1 MESLPKKIKFEF
13 LKQAPYIMIFQI
25 RTFYFFSLFFFFL
38 FTQTNYSQDKKP
50 VKKESRGRLFN
61 DTTATDSDYLI
72 AIEKAGEVLETAYN
86 DTDFAGDTHHLFGDM
101 KRTES
106 KLNLILA
113 SLKGANPNVR
123 NQQMYRVVLQEI
135 EQELEDQN
143 KIINE
148 RNLNLE
154 KIKSRVIE
162 LRNDKTLMTLIK
174 DTIRRSHFKKEMADL
189 KKRYIATDSLM
200 TKNQTTLNNKKRLTV
215 QRKISVSNAL
225 INVESKL
232 EKSGISIFNK
242 EYPSLWQISDSAASR
257 KVTHNIK
264 AKIIIEENVAAYYL
278 SYKAGGLFTL
288 CFFAGLLFWYI
299 SRNLK
304 YLKANDYSENLSL
317 LNFKYLNRGILLPV
331 LVIVLNIAVVTNL
344 YAPALFLELL
354 ELFLLGVLTVL
365 FKNQWSGVSMRNWL
379 FLLGLFFALCFLDL
393 FITIGLLQRFAFVAI
408 NVLGIRYGLV
418 QIKTLKE
425 ELYIK
430 GFFKWASIIFISL
443 NVLSILYNL
452 FGRVSLSNMLSLTA
466 FISLTQIVALSVLL
480 KVILEI
486 ILLQIYTTRV
496 KRGIEKMFDH
506 ESLSDTLK
514 KPFIIIISYMWL
526 IVIASNLNIWESLRA
541 SLVSLLNHPNTIG
554 SITFTLGN
562 IVLFFII
569 IWAAHLLQKY
579 VAYFFGE
586 IDDDENEEN
595 INKRQ
600 HSKLLITR
608 LVVLIS
614 GYLLAVAASG
624 MPLDKLSILLGAL
637 GVGVGLGLQN
647 IVSNFV
653 SGIILIFD
661 KPIQIGDVVEISSE
675 SGRVKS
681 MGLRT
686 TKINAPNG
694 AEIIIPNGNLLSQNI
709 TNWTYTD
716 NFKLVEITFE
726 INGETIPEEINS
738 IVHETLGN
746 IPLVNNAKPSQIYY
760 SSISDGKYKVLIKFW
775 CSIYRTEETISSA
788 RQELFK
794 GFKNKGLNFSS

>member
-1 MESLPKKIKFEF
+1 
-13 LKQAPYIMIFQI
+13 MIFQKS
-25 RTFYFFSLFFFFL
+25 TFYFLSLFFLFFIS
-38 FTQTNYSQDKKP
+38 QSNYAQEQKQ

-61 DTTATDSDYLI
+61 DTTATDSDYLM
-72 AIEKAGEVLETAYN
+72 AIEKAGEVLESAYN
-86 DTDFAGDTHHLFGDM
+86 DIDFAGDTRHLFGEM

-123 NQQMYRVVLQEI
+123 NQQMYRIVLQEI
-135 EQELEDQN
+135 QQELEDQN
-143 KIINE
+143 KAINE
-148 RNLNLE
+148 KNLSLE

-162 LRNDKTLMTLIK
+162 LRKDKTLMTLIK
-174 DTIRRSHFKKEMADL
+174 DTIRRQQFKKEFANL
-189 KKRYIATDSLM
+189 RKRYVGTDSLM

-215 QRKISVSNAL
+215 ERKIAVSNAL
-225 INVESKL
+225 VTVENKL

-242 EYPSLWQISDSAASR
+242 EYSSLWQIGDSAVSK

-264 AKIIIEENVAAYYL
+264 AKIIIEESVAEYYL
-278 SYKAGGLFTL
+278 GYKAGGLITL
-288 CFFAGLLFWYI
+288 CFFMGLLFWYI
-299 SRNLK
+299 SRNVK
-304 YLKANDYSENLSL
+304 YLKANGYSENLSL
-317 LNFKYLNRGILLPV
+317 LNFKYLNRG
-331 LVIVLNIAVVTNL
+331 VIVPVMVIALNIAVVTNL
-344 YAPALFLELL
+344 YAPALFLEFIQLL
-354 ELFLLGVLTVL
+354 LLGALTIL

-379 FLLGLFFALCFLDL
+379 FLIGIFFALCFLDL

-408 NVLGIRYGLV
+408 NLLGIRYGLV
-418 QIKTLKE
+418 QIKTLKD

-430 GFFKWASIIFISL
+430 GFFKWASILFIGL

-480 KVILEI
+480 KIILEI

-496 KRGIEKMFDH
+496 KRGIEKMFDY

-514 KPFIIIISYMWL
+514 KPFIIVISYMWV
-526 IVIASNLNIWESLRA
+526 IVIASNLNIWESLRSSLA
-541 SLVSLLNHPNTIG
+541 SLLSHPNTIG

-586 IDDDENEEN
+586 IDDENEEN

-647 IVSNFV
+647 VVNNFV

-726 INGETIPEEINS
+726 INGETIPEEINT
-738 IVHETLGN
+738 IVNETLGN
-746 IPLVNNAKPSQIYY
+746 LPLVNNAKPSQIYY
-760 SSISDGKYKVLIKFW
+760 SSISDGKYKLLIKFW

-788 RQELFK
+788 RQELYVS
-794 GFKNKGLNFSS
+794 FKNKGLNFSS

>member
-1 MESLPKKIKFEF
+1 
-13 LKQAPYIMIFQI
+13 MIIQK
-25 RTFYFFSLFFFFL
+25 RTFYFFSLFLLLFFSQF
-38 FTQTNYSQDKKP
+38 NYAQEQKTI
-50 VKKESRGRLFN
+50 KKESRGRLFN
-61 DTTATDSDYLI
+61 DTTATDSDYLM
-72 AIEKAGEVLETAYN
+72 AIEKAGEVLESAYN
-86 DTDFAGDTHHLFGDM
+86 DIDFAGDTRHLFGDM

-106 KLNLILA
+106 KLDLILA

-135 EQELEDQN
+135 QQELEEQN
-143 KIINE
+143 KAINAK
-148 RNLNLE
+148 NLDLE
-154 KIKSRVIE
+154 NIKKRVID
-162 LRNDKTLMTLIK
+162 LRKDKTLITLLK
-174 DTIRRSHFKKEMADL
+174 DTIRRKQFQKEFGNL
-189 KKRYIATDSLM
+189 RKRYVATDSLM

-225 INVESKL
+225 TTVEGKL
-232 EKSGISIFNK
+232 EKSGISIFKK
-242 EYPSLWQISDSAASR
+242 EYPSLWQINDTASKKR
-257 KVTHNIK
+257 VTHNIK

-278 SYKAGGLFTL
+278 SYKAGGLITL
-288 CFFAGLLFWYI
+288 CFFMGLLFWYI
-299 SRNLK
+299 SRNIKFLK
-304 YLKANDYSENLSL
+304 TNGYSENLLL
-317 LNFKYLNRGILLPV
+317 LNFKYLNRGVLLPV
-331 LVIVLNIAVVTNL
+331 LVIALNIAVVTNL
-344 YAPALFLELL
+344 YAPALFLELIQ
-354 ELFLLGVLTVL
+354 LFLLGVLIFL
-365 FKNQWSGVSMRNWL
+365 FKNQWSGVAMRNWL
-379 FLLGLFFALCFLDL
+379 YLLGLFFALCFLDL

-408 NVLGIRYGLV
+408 NVLGIRYGFV

-430 GFFKWASIIFISL
+430 GFFKWASIIFIGL
-443 NVLSILYNL
+443 NILSILYNL
-452 FGRVSLSNMLSLTA
+452 FGRVSLSNMLTITA

-480 KVILEI
+480 KIILEI

-496 KRGIEKMFDH
+496 KRGIEKMFDY

-514 KPFIIIISYMWL
+514 KPFIIVISYMWL

-541 SLVSLLNHPNTIG
+541 SLTKLLSHPNTIG

-586 IDDDENEEN
+586 IDDENEEN

-647 IVSNFV
+647 VVNNFV

-661 KPIQIGDVVEISSE
+661 KPIQVGDVVEISSE
-675 SGRVKS
+675 SGRIKS

-716 NFKLVEITFE
+716 NFKLVEITVE
-726 INGETIPEEINS
+726 INGETIPEEINA
-738 IVHETLGN
+738 IVNETLAN
-746 IPLVNNAKPSQIYY
+746 LPLVNNSKPSQIYY
-760 SSISDGKYKVLIKFW
+760 SSISDGKYKLLIKFW

-788 RQELFK
+788 RQELYIS
-794 GFKNKGLNFSS
+794 FKNKGLTFSS

>member
-1 MESLPKKIKFEF
+1 MIMSKK
-13 LKQAPYIMIFQI
+13 
-25 RTFYFFSLFFFFL
+25 TFYFLSLFLLLL
-38 FTQTNYSQDKKP
+38 FSQFNYAQKQKT
-50 VKKESRGRLFN
+50 VKKETRGRLFN
-61 DTTATDSDYLI
+61 DTTATDSDYLM
-72 AIEKAGEVLETAYN
+72 AIEKAGEVLESAYN
-86 DTDFAGDTHHLFGDM
+86 DIDFAGDTRHLFGEM

-106 KLNLILA
+106 KLELILA

-123 NQQMYRVVLQEI
+123 NQQMYKLVLQEI
-135 EQELEDQN
+135 QQELEEQN
-143 KIINE
+143 KAINAK
-148 RNLNLE
+148 NLDLE
-154 KIKSRVIE
+154 SIKKRVIE
-162 LRNDKTLMTLIK
+162 LRKDKNLITLLK
-174 DTIRRSHFKKEMADL
+174 DTIRRKQFQKEFGNL
-189 KKRYIATDSLM
+189 RKRYLATDSLM
-200 TKNQTTLNNKKRLTV
+200 TKNQTTLNTKKRLTV

-225 INVESKL
+225 VAVEGKL

-242 EYPSLWQISDSAASR
+242 EYPSLWQINDSAAKK

-278 SYKAGGLFTL
+278 GYKAGGLITL
-288 CFFAGLLFWYI
+288 CFFMGLLFWYI
-299 SRNLK
+299 SRNIKFLK
-304 YLKANDYSENLSL
+304 TNGYAENLHH
-317 LNFKYLNRGILLPV
+317 LNFKYLNRGILLPI
-331 LVIVLNIAVVTNL
+331 LVIALNIAVVTNL
-344 YAPALFLELL
+344 YAPALFLELIQ
-354 ELFLLGVLTVL
+354 LFLLGVLVFL
-365 FKNQWSGVSMRNWL
+365 FKNQWSGVAMRNWL

-430 GFFKWASIIFISL
+430 AFFKWASIIFIGL
-443 NVLSILYNL
+443 NILSILYNL

-480 KVILEI
+480 KIILEI

-496 KRGIEKMFDH
+496 KRGIEKMFDY

-514 KPFIIIISYMWL
+514 KPFIIVISYMWL
-526 IVIASNLNIWESLRA
+526 IVIASNLNIWESLRG
-541 SLVSLLNHPNTIG
+541 SLTKLLSHPNTIG

-562 IVLFFII
+562 VVLFFII

-586 IDDDENEEN
+586 IDDENEEN

-647 IVSNFV
+647 VVNNFV

-661 KPIQIGDVVEISSE
+661 KPIQVGDVVEISSE
-675 SGRVKS
+675 SGRIKS

-726 INGETIPEEINS
+726 INGETIPEEINT
-738 IVHETLGN
+738 VVNETLAN
-746 IPLVNNAKPSQIYY
+746 LTLVNNSKPSQIYY
-760 SSISDGKYKVLIKFW
+760 SSISDGKYKLLIKFW
-775 CSIYRTEETISSA
+775 CSIYKTEETISSA
-788 RQELFK
+788 RQELYIS
-794 GFKNKGLNFSS
+794 FKNKGLTFSS

>member
-1 MESLPKKIKFEF
+1 
-13 LKQAPYIMIFQI
+13 MIRKPLYFI
-25 RTFYFFSLFFFFL
+25 TLFFSFFL
-38 FTQTNYSQDKKP
+38 VQQAISQTK
-50 VKKESRGRLFN
+50 VIAKKESPGRLFN
-61 DTTATDSDYLI
+61 DTTATDSDYLM
-72 AIEKAGEVLETAYN
+72 AIEKAGEVLESAYN
-86 DTDFAGDTHHLFGDM
+86 DTDFEGGTFHLFGEM

-106 KLNLILA
+106 KLELILA

-123 NQQMYRVVLQEI
+123 NQQMYRLVLQEI
-135 EQELEDQN
+135 QQELEEQN
-143 KIINE
+143 KTINE

-154 KIKSRVIE
+154 KIKKRVID
-162 LRNDKTLMTLIK
+162 LRKDKTLITLLR
-174 DTIRRSHFKKEMADL
+174 DTIRRKQFKKEFANL

-200 TKNQTTLNNKKRLTV
+200 TQNQSVLNNKKRLTV

-225 INVESKL
+225 VTVEGKL
-232 EKSGISIFNK
+232 EKSGISIFKK
-242 EYPSLWQISDSAASR
+242 EYPSLWQTSDSAIKK

-264 AKIIIEENVAAYYL
+264 AKVIIEENVAAYYL
-278 SYKAGGLFTL
+278 SYKAGGLITL
-288 CFFAGLLFWYI
+288 CFFMGLLFWYI
-299 SRNLK
+299 FRNIK
-304 YLKANDYSENLSL
+304 YLKENGHNENLSQF
-317 LNFKYLNRGILLPV
+317 NFKYLNRGVLIPV
-331 LVIVLNIAVVTNL
+331 VVIALNIAVVTNL

-354 ELFLLGVLTVL
+354 QLALLGALTIL
-365 FKNQWSGVSMRNWL
+365 FKNQWSGVAMRNWL
-379 FLLGLFFALCFLDL
+379 LLLALFFALCFLDL
-393 FITIGLLQRFAFVAI
+393 FITIGLLQRCAFIII
-408 NVLGIRYGLV
+408 NILGVRYGLV

-425 ELYIK
+425 QLYIK
-430 GFFKWASIIFISL
+430 RFFKWASILFIGL
-443 NVLSILYNL
+443 NGLSILYNL

-480 KVILEI
+480 KIILEI

-496 KRGIEKMFDH
+496 KRGIEKMFDY
-506 ESLSDTLK
+506 ESLSNTLK
-514 KPFIIIISYMWL
+514 KPFIIVISYMWL
-526 IVIASNLNIWESLRA
+526 IVIASNLNIWESLRL
-541 SLVSLLNHPNTIG
+541 SIQKLLSHPNTIG

-569 IWAAHLLQKY
+569 IWIAHLLQNY

-586 IDDDENEEN
+586 IDDENEEN

-608 LVVLIS
+608 LIVLIS

-647 IVSNFV
+647 VVNNFV

-726 INGETIPEEINS
+726 INGETIPEEINT
-738 IVHETLGN
+738 IVNETLLKL
-746 IPLVNNAKPSQIYY
+746 PLVNTSKTSQIYY
-760 SSISDGKYKVLIKFW
+760 SSISDGKYKLLIKFW
-775 CSIYRTEETISSA
+775 CSIYRTEETISIA
-788 RQELFK
+788 RQELYNSFK
-794 GFKNKGLNFSS
+794 EKGLTFSS

>member
-1 MESLPKKIKFEF
+1 
-13 LKQAPYIMIFQI
+13 MIIQK
-25 RTFYFFSLFFFFL
+25 RTFYFFSLFLLLFFSQL
-38 FTQTNYSQDKKP
+38 NYAQQQKTI
-50 VKKESRGRLFN
+50 KKESRGRLFN
-61 DTTATDSDYLI
+61 DTTATDSDYLM
-72 AIEKAGEVLETAYN
+72 AIEKASEVLESAYN
-86 DTDFAGDTHHLFGDM
+86 DIDFAGDTRHLFGDM

-106 KLNLILA
+106 KLDLILA

-123 NQQMYRVVLQEI
+123 NQQMYRIVLQEI
-135 EQELEDQN
+135 QQELEEQN
-143 KIINE
+143 KAIND

-154 KIKSRVIE
+154 NIKKRVID
-162 LRNDKTLMTLIK
+162 LRKDKTLITLLK
-174 DTIRRSHFKKEMADL
+174 DTIRRKQFQKEFGNL
-189 KKRYIATDSLM
+189 RKRYVATDSLM

-225 INVESKL
+225 ATVESKL
-232 EKSGISIFNK
+232 EKSGISIFKK
-242 EYPSLWQISDSAASR
+242 EYPSLWQINDTAAKKR
-257 KVTHNIK
+257 VTHNIK

-278 SYKAGGLFTL
+278 SYKAGGLITL
-288 CFFAGLLFWYI
+288 CFFMGLLFWYI
-299 SRNLK
+299 SRNIK
-304 YLKANDYSENLSL
+304 YLKTNGYAENLLL
-317 LNFKYLNRGILLPV
+317 LNFKYLNRGALLPV
-331 LVIVLNIAVVTNL
+331 LVIALNIAVVTNL
-344 YAPALFLELL
+344 YAPALFLELIQ
-354 ELFLLGVLTVL
+354 LFLLGVLIFL
-365 FKNQWSGVSMRNWL
+365 FKNQWSGVAMRNWL

-408 NVLGIRYGLV
+408 NILGIRYGLV

-430 GFFKWASIIFISL
+430 GFFKWASIIFIGL
-443 NVLSILYNL
+443 NILSILYNL

-480 KVILEI
+480 KIILEI

-496 KRGIEKMFDH
+496 KRGIEKMFDY
-506 ESLSDTLK
+506 ESLSDNLK
-514 KPFIIIISYMWL
+514 KPFIIAISYMWL

-541 SLVSLLNHPNTIG
+541 SLTKLLSHPNTIG

-586 IDDDENEEN
+586 IDDENEEN

-647 IVSNFV
+647 IVNNFV

-661 KPIQIGDVVEISSE
+661 KPIQVGDVVEISSE
-675 SGRVKS
+675 SGRIKS

-726 INGETIPEEINS
+726 INGETIPEEINT
-738 IVHETLGN
+738 IVNDTLSSL
-746 IPLVNNAKPSQIYY
+746 PLVNNSKPSQIYY
-760 SSISDGKYKVLIKFW
+760 SSISDGKYKLLIKFW

-788 RQELFK
+788 RQELYVS
-794 GFKNKGLNFSS
+794 FKNKGLTFSS

>member
-1 MESLPKKIKFEF
+1 
-13 LKQAPYIMIFQI
+13 MIIQK
-25 RTFYFFSLFFFFL
+25 RTFYFFSLFLLLFFS
-38 FTQTNYSQDKKP
+38 QINYAQEQKTI
-50 VKKESRGRLFN
+50 KKESRGRLFN
-61 DTTATDSDYLI
+61 DTTATDSDYLM
-72 AIEKAGEVLETAYN
+72 AIEKAGEVLESAYN
-86 DTDFAGDTHHLFGDM
+86 DIDFAGDTRHLFGDM

-106 KLNLILA
+106 KLDLILA

-135 EQELEDQN
+135 QQELEEQN
-143 KIINE
+143 KAINAK
-148 RNLNLE
+148 NLDLE
-154 KIKSRVIE
+154 NIKKRVID
-162 LRNDKTLMTLIK
+162 LRKDKTLITLLK
-174 DTIRRSHFKKEMADL
+174 DTIRRKQFQKEFGNL
-189 KKRYIATDSLM
+189 RKRYVATDSLM

-225 INVESKL
+225 TTVEGKL
-232 EKSGISIFNK
+232 EKSGISIFKK
-242 EYPSLWQISDSAASR
+242 EYPSLWQINDTASKKR
-257 KVTHNIK
+257 VTHNIK

-278 SYKAGGLFTL
+278 SYKAGGLITL
-288 CFFAGLLFWYI
+288 CFFMGLLFWYI
-299 SRNLK
+299 SRNIKFLK
-304 YLKANDYSENLSL
+304 TNGYSENLLL
-317 LNFKYLNRGILLPV
+317 LNFKYLNRGVLLPV
-331 LVIVLNIAVVTNL
+331 LVIALNIAVVTNL
-344 YAPALFLELL
+344 YAPALFLELIQ
-354 ELFLLGVLTVL
+354 LFLLGVLIFL
-365 FKNQWSGVSMRNWL
+365 FKNQWSGVAMRNWL
-379 FLLGLFFALCFLDL
+379 YLLGLFFALCFLDL

-408 NVLGIRYGLV
+408 NVLGIRYGFV

-430 GFFKWASIIFISL
+430 GFLKWASIIFIGL
-443 NVLSILYNL
+443 NILSILYNL
-452 FGRVSLSNMLSLTA
+452 FGRVSLSNTLTITA

-480 KVILEI
+480 KIILEI

-496 KRGIEKMFDH
+496 KRGIEKMFDY

-514 KPFIIIISYMWL
+514 KPFIIVISYMWL

-541 SLVSLLNHPNTIG
+541 SLTKLLSHPNTIG

-586 IDDDENEEN
+586 IDDENEEN

-647 IVSNFV
+647 VVNNFV

-661 KPIQIGDVVEISSE
+661 KPIQVGDVVEISSE
-675 SGRVKS
+675 SGRIKS

-716 NFKLVEITFE
+716 NFKLVEITVE
-726 INGETIPEEINS
+726 INGETIPEEINA
-738 IVHETLGN
+738 IVNETLAN
-746 IPLVNNAKPSQIYY
+746 LPLVNNSKPSQIYY
-760 SSISDGKYKVLIKFW
+760 SSISDGKYKLLIKFW

-788 RQELFK
+788 RQELYIS
-794 GFKNKGLNFSS
+794 FKNKGLTFSS

>member
-1 MESLPKKIKFEF
+1 MIFLKKPIYYLTLLLTLFYSQQHFSQENKTPKKEN
-13 LKQAPYIMIFQI
+13 A
-25 RTFYFFSLFFFFL
+25 
-38 FTQTNYSQDKKP
+38 
-50 VKKESRGRLFN
+50 GRLFN
-61 DTTATDSDYLI
+61 DTTATDSDYLMS
-72 AIEKAGEVLETAYN
+72 IEKAGEVLESAYN
-86 DTDFAGDTHHLFGDM
+86 DTDFEGGTHHLFGEM

-106 KLNLILA
+106 KLELILA

-123 NQQMYRVVLQEI
+123 NQQMYRLVLQEI
-135 EQELEDQN
+135 QQELNEQN
-143 KIINE
+143 TAINA
-148 RNLNLE
+148 RNLILE
-154 KIKSRVIE
+154 KIKKRVID
-162 LRNDKTLMTLIK
+162 LRKDKTLITLLR
-174 DTIRRSHFKKEMADL
+174 DTIRRKQFKKEFADL
-189 KKRYIATDSLM
+189 KKRYLATDSLM
-200 TKNQTTLNNKKRLTV
+200 TENQGILNNKKRLTV
-215 QRKISVSNAL
+215 QRKIAVSNAL
-225 INVESKL
+225 VTVEGKL

-242 EYPSLWQISDSAASR
+242 EYPSLWQLGDSAVKK

-264 AKIIIEENVAAYYL
+264 AKVIIEENVAAYYL
-278 SYKAGGLFTL
+278 GYKAGGLVTL
-288 CFFAGLLFWYI
+288 CFFMGLLYWYI
-299 SRNLK
+299 SRNIKFLK
-304 YLKANDYSENLSL
+304 SKDCIENLSQF
-317 LNFKYLNRGILLPV
+317 NFKYLNRGILIPV
-331 LVIVLNIAVVTNL
+331 VVIGLNIAVVTNL
-344 YAPALFLELL
+344 YAPALFLELIQL
-354 ELFLLGVLTVL
+354 ILLGALTVL
-365 FKNQWSGVSMRNWL
+365 FKNKWSGIAMRNWL
-379 FLLGLFFALCFLDL
+379 LLLGLFFALCFLDL
-393 FITIGLLQRFAFVAI
+393 FITVGLLQRCAFIVI
-408 NVLGIRYGLV
+408 NILGIRYGLV

-425 ELYIK
+425 QLYIK
-430 GFFKWASIIFISL
+430 GFFKWASIIFIGL
-443 NVLSILYNL
+443 NGLSILFNL
-452 FGRVSLSNMLSLTA
+452 FGRVSLSNMISITA

-480 KVILEI
+480 KIILEI

-496 KRGIEKMFDH
+496 KRGIEKMFNY

-514 KPFIIIISYMWL
+514 KPFIIVISYMWL

-541 SLVSLLNHPNTIG
+541 SFQKILIHPNTIG
-554 SITFTLGN
+554 SITFTLEN

-569 IWAAHLLQKY
+569 IWAAHLLQNY

-586 IDDDENEEN
+586 IDDENEEN

-608 LVVLIS
+608 LIVLIS

-647 IVSNFV
+647 IVNNFV

-716 NFKLVEITFE
+716 NYKLVEVTFE
-726 INGETIPEEINS
+726 ITGETVPEEINT
-738 IVHETLGN
+738 IVNETLAN
-746 IPLVNNAKPSQIYY
+746 LPLVNNAKPSQIYY
-760 SSISDGKYKVLIKFW
+760 SAISQGKYKLLIKFW

-788 RQELFK
+788 RQELYN
-794 GFKNKGLNFSS
+794 GFKDKGLTFSS